1 MSSQCHS
8 DVFEHQEKDN
18 NAALFLERNFK
29 TDNPDM
35 WLTHDMVS
43 RCVSPD
49 GTTVL
54 EKCDDGFAPMPD
66 FDLYAAGFPCTPWS
80 RSECLFKVDGHVCI
94 EDPAVL
100 SSLAMPGSWLIETWW
115 MVGQARSTRRFWWWK
130 QQAFLHLNPDHQAEK
145 AQSVSLGM
153 CQDPKCDIPFKIWI
167 YGSAWISQVSSVAHG
182 HTASDDSGND
192 LDAMNQYM
200 QTHLPDYVFTIMTDR
215 SPMNFHFPMQRPRR
229 GNTRLHGMFW
239 LVQSLI
245 DSLNREISELLPP
258 SKSLQVLRDWLAE
271 AHATEHVAVEGQAPA
286 NLWPNQPD
294 NSTLPWLF
302 DFPGIEVWGELGPA
316 VPQLAWWHVLL
327 NMEWHVAWHDMLH
340 NGMLHGGT
348 WWHVK

>member
-153 CQDPKCDIPFKIWI
+153 CQGPKCDIPFKIWI

-192 LDAMNQYM
+192 LDARNQYM
-200 QTHLPDYVFTIMTDR
+200 QTHLPGYVFTIMTDR

-229 GNTRLHGMFW
+229 GNTRFTDLCSHGLMVWTVRF
-239 LVQSLI
+239 
-245 DSLNREISELLPP
+245 LNCCSRQKVCRFYVIGLKKPLPLNV
-258 SKSLQVLRDWLAE
+258 LQLRDKLQQICDQISL
-271 AHATEHVAVEGQAPA
+271 TTAPFRDY
-286 NLWPNQPD
+286 LTFLGLR
-294 NSTLPWLF
+294 S
-302 DFPGIEVWGELGPA
+302 EVNWGRLC
-316 VPQLAWWHVLL
+316 L
-327 NMEWHVAWHDMLH
+327 N
-340 NGMLHGGT
+340 LHGGMYY
-348 WWHVK
+348 

>member
-35 WLTHDMVS
+35 WLTHNMVS

-100 SSLAMPGSWLIETWW
+100 SSLAMPGS
-115 MVGQARSTRRFWWWK
+115 
-130 QQAFLHLNPDHQAEK
+130 
-145 AQSVSLGM
+145 
-153 CQDPKCDIPFKIWI
+153 
-167 YGSAWISQVSSVAHG
+167 
-182 HTASDDSGND
+182 
-192 LDAMNQYM
+192 
-200 QTHLPDYVFTIMTDR
+200 
-215 SPMNFHFPMQRPRR
+215 
-229 GNTRLHGMFW
+229 
-239 LVQSLI
+239 
-245 DSLNREISELLPP
+245 
-258 SKSLQVLRDWLAE
+258 
-271 AHATEHVAVEGQAPA
+271 
-286 NLWPNQPD
+286 
-294 NSTLPWLF
+294 
-302 DFPGIEVWGELGPA
+302 
-316 VPQLAWWHVLL
+316 
-327 NMEWHVAWHDMLH
+327 
-340 NGMLHGGT
+340 
-348 WWHVK
+348 

>member
-153 CQDPKCDIPFKIWI
+153 CQGPNVTFHLKFGFMDRHEFLRFPVWHMGTQRQMTVAMTLMQWTSTCRHTSQTTCSQSWPIGAP
-167 YGSAWISQVSSVAHG
+167 WISMFPCNAQGEETPGYMAC
-182 HTASDDSGND
+182 SDLCSHWLIVWTVRFLNCC
-192 LDAMNQYM
+192 LRQKVCRF
-200 QTHLPDYVFTIMTDR
+200 YVIGLQK
-215 SPMNFHFPMQRPRR
+215 PMP
-229 GNTRLHGMFW
+229 
-239 LVQSLI
+239 
-245 DSLNREISELLPP
+245 LNM
-258 SKSLQVLRDWLAE
+258 LQLRDKLQQICDQISL
-271 AHATEHVAVEGQAPA
+271 TTAPFRDY
-286 NLWPNQPD
+286 LTFLGLR
-294 NSTLPWLF
+294 S
-302 DFPGIEVWGELGPA
+302 EVNWGRLC
-316 VPQLAWWHVLL
+316 L
-327 NMEWHVAWHDMLH
+327 N
-340 NGMLHGGT
+340 LHGGMYY
-348 WWHVK
+348 